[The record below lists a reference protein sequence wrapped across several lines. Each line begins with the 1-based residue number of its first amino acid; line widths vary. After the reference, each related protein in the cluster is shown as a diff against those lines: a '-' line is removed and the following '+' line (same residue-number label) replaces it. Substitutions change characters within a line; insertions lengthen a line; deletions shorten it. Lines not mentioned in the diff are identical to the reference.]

1 MGLFLTAGIFS
12 RQVTTRQGANTPLQ
26 VWPELIQMVSG
37 VGKRHSAQLNQ
48 IIQASA
54 EMSLIFSNTQL
65 SNSLTKLNPLKNS
78 HFVLAVAVPRGRR
91 VTTSWGPLII
101 SGIKLSKTSTSRWPH
116 AIAELPWA
124 TYWNFPLLLPCVSLT
139 LPWSKHWG
147 WQNDW
152 DWGEEYEVVSD
163 SLQQWKII
171 IWAILLNQVY
181 ETNPLFFLP
190 LRAVLIKNF
199 IKRKSSHKWAHMT
212 RANHKQFTALIVI

>member
-1 MGLFLTAGIFS
+1 MYGFIFDSWDIFQAGYHKTGCKHPPLGVTRANPNGVRSGQEALSTAKPDYSGICLFFS
-12 RQVTTRQGANTPLQ
+12 TT
-26 VWPELIQMVSG
+26 E
-37 VGKRHSAQLNQ
+37 
-48 IIQASA
+48 
-54 EMSLIFSNTQL
+54 L

-147 WQNDW
+147 WQKDW